1 MRRLAS
7 FALALAALSGATSLA
22 QTTVDGCDNCGRVQ
36 SVKLMAEQTTSWRPL
51 GSVSP
56 GSITGDFNPG
66 RTTTSF
72 AIGPQGRN
80 DGIVILGA
88 AGGAAYAKRPQA
100 YERQRWEIVIRMDS
114 GVSRTIQTGYDP
126 LLQEGD
132 RVRIYGTQLE
142 LVQ

>member
-1 MRRLAS
+1 MRRLVAIA
-7 FALALAALSGATSLA
+7 FALATLAASDTGA
-22 QTTVDGCDNCGRVQ
+22 QTTEDRCDNCGRVQ

-66 RTTTSF
+66 RTTTTF

-100 YERQRWEIVIRMDS
+100 YERQRWEIVIKMDS
-114 GVSRTIQTGYDP
+114 GVPRTIQTDYDP

-132 RVRIYGTQLE
+132 RVRVYGTQLE
-142 LVQ
+142 LVP

>member
-1 MRRLAS
+1 MRRLVDIA
-7 FALALAALSGATSLA
+7 FALAALAASDAGA
-22 QTTVDGCDNCGRVQ
+22 QTTEDRCDNCGRVQ

-66 RTTTSF
+66 RTTTTF

-100 YERQRWEIVIRMDS
+100 YERQRWEIVIKMDS
-114 GVSRTIQTGYDP
+114 GVPRTIQTDYDP

-132 RVRIYGTQLE
+132 RVRVYGTQLE
-142 LVQ
+142 LVP